1 MVFPMCCL
9 CERCAWRQQD
19 FILDPNIASLHHR
32 PSLPRIR
39 DMMKPYETIMIIF
52 GRMVTIVIWHILISQ
67 GWNQHWCHTCG
78 SIFFLSVACMKG
90 VLEDNRILFQTLIQ
104 HHFITDHNY
113 QGYVIWWNHMKPLW
127 LFLGRWLQSLVVW
140 HMLISQG
147 WNQPWCHTCGSI
159 RHFFIGSIDPAVAWA
174 VAADN
179 QHPRVQSEVTNFQ
192 KHTTSACWW
201 SLQDPYGRS
210 RMVGA
215 Q

>member
-1 MVFPMCCL
+1 MCL
-9 CERCAWRQQD
+9 FWGGWMQ
-19 FILDPNIASLHHR
+19 SLFDICWL
-32 PSLPRIR
+32 PGVEISLGVTPVGLLWFSLPV
-39 DMMKPYETIMIIF
+39 P
-52 GRMVTIVIWHILISQ
+52 
-67 GWNQHWCHTCG
+67 
-78 SIFFLSVACMKG
+78 CMKG
-90 VLEDNRILFQTLIQ
+90 VLEGSRISFQTLMQ
-104 HHFITDHNY
+104 HHFITDHC

-127 LFLGRWLQSLVVW
+127 LFLGRWLQSLFVW